1 VNTSELRFIK
11 WEEALALIASVDN
24 LAQKQLVNIFFTEML
39 KLASIEKVS
48 PSGEFDLRWAMQAF
62 LNMSQKKD
70 MLLAILNGED
80 LRMWD
85 ESGQDIEPKPATP
98 EGIK

>member
-1 VNTSELRFIK
+1 MESLKFVK
-11 WEEALALIASVDN
+11 WDEALSLIASVDD
-24 LAQKQLVNIFFTEML
+24 LAQKQLVNIFFTEMV
-39 KLASIEKVS
+39 KLASIEKVF
-48 PSGEFDLRWAMQAF
+48 PSGEFDVHWAMRAF

-85 ESGQDIEPKPATP
+85 ESGQDIEP
-98 EGIK
+98 